1 MPRFCHQNMRM
12 SNFRVQL
19 DNPPA
24 SASSPKISLEPFSN
38 AERRSKRLFLI
49 GFAAVAGI
57 IVASLGGAFL
67 YYQTLKDTPQYS
79 LALLV
84 DAAKRDDGREI
95 DQLVDTG
102 AVVDDFMPQITA
114 KAIELYG
121 RGQPPQVIERA
132 QRLATPLMP
141 AVKQRARAELPR
153 VIRDRTARLGY
164 VPFFAMVLAADRY
177 LEISASGDVALVR
190 SKLPEHPMEFKMR
203 RSGDRW
209 RIIGVKD
216 DQLATSI
223 ASKIGQEIMTIAAS
237 GGRNAADRLG
247 VGNLTELIRQA
258 EELVR

>member
-1 MPRFCHQNMRM
+1 M

-24 SASSPKISLEPFSN
+24 AATSSPKISLEPFSN

-49 GFAAVAGI
+49 GFASVAGI
-57 IVASLGGAFL
+57 ILTAIGGAFL
-67 YYQTLKDTPQYS
+67 YYQSLKDTPQYS

-84 DAAKRDDGREI
+84 DAAKRDDDRMI

-132 QRLATPLMP
+132 QRLAIPLMP

-164 VPFFAMVLAADRY
+164 VPFFAMVLGADRY
-177 LEISASGDVALVR
+177 LDISIAGDVADVR

-203 RSGDRW
+203 RTGDRW
-209 RIIGVKD
+209 QIVGVRD
-216 DQLATSI
+216 EQLAMSI
-223 ASKIGQEIMTIAAS
+223 ASKIGQEIMAIAAN

-247 VGNLTELIRQA
+247 IGNLSELIRQA